1 MTVAWEDRDR
11 TISVSSVVPEAFVEI
26 PAEHLMPKDRT
37 RNVLVAARVVERADS
52 GYQPPGSTK
61 GVFYSTGY
69 EENVDPFFEA
79 RYHGA
84 QGVLK
89 LFKNLPEN
97 YSGLVVL
104 FSEERTRRNKGAWNA
119 TTTVADPYNW
129 CQRHWHV
136 VRFEDGLL
144 SCDYGPAVSKHRYY
158 IRSGALQYNTGR
170 PEDLRWDSAGADV
183 WSDHKYA
190 LKNQLFSSKKA
201 WSIAKKTGI
210 LDVEGVSPQQSI
222 QATRIKLVG
231 NLQLGE
237 ELQAFG
243 DGKLLGVIIG
253 DEVHVLDRPY
263 RSNKNE
269 SMSITKYIKALMD
282 NPPTEQDKNRYI
294 FNTPEELETMLTD
307 NLSVMLRSVS
317 PTE

>member
-1 MTVAWEDRDR
+1 MTVAWADRDR
-11 TISVSSVVPEAFVEI
+11 SISVSSVVPETFLEI
-26 PAEHLMPKDRT
+26 PADYLMPKDRT
-37 RNVLVAARVVERADS
+37 RPVLVAARVVERGDS
-52 GYQPPGSTK
+52 GYYQPPGNTK
-61 GVFYSTGY
+61 GVFYFSGY

-104 FSEERTRRNKGAWNA
+104 FSEERTRRNKNTWNA

-136 VRFEDGLL
+136 VRLEDGLL
-144 SCDYGPAVSKHRYY
+144 SCDYGPAVSKHRHY
-158 IRSGALQYNTGR
+158 IRSSTFQNTVR
-170 PEDLRWDSAGADV
+170 LEDLRWDAASIDD

-201 WSIAKKTGI
+201 WGIAKKTGI
-210 LDVEGVSPQQSI
+210 LDVEGVNPRQSI

-263 RSNKNE
+263 RSNKSE